1 MLHPVRVTLFHSPNA
16 GEGVSAEALRERI
29 ERHGHTVVHSV
40 STNDDAH
47 DLLSTRS
54 DLVVAAGGDGTVASA
69 ARTLAK
75 RGIPLSLLPMGTAN
89 NIALSLGVSRDLD
102 EAISSWST
110 AQLRPFDLGRATG
123 PWGDRWFVESVG
135 GGLIARSIS
144 AFERQPADKSQ
155 PPREELIDAV
165 RMHSEVLSG
174 LKPTRWDLVLDG
186 KEISGDYL
194 LVAVLNIRLIG
205 PNLDLCPNADP
216 TDGAF
221 SVALVG
227 EEHRAALDG
236 HLYHRTQEGHLSL
249 GLQCLRARNVEI
261 ARGDLLHIDDKV
273 FEWLSAPRVD
283 IRIEPAA
290 IDLLI

>member
-1 MLHPVRVTLFHSPNA
+1 MATGAGGSPLAAARPVRVTLFHSPNA
-16 GEGVSAEALRERI
+16 GEGVSAASLRDLI
-29 ERHGHTVVHSV
+29 VRHGHTVVHSV

-69 ARTLAK
+69 ARVLAR
-75 RGIPLSLLPMGTAN
+75 RGMPLSVLPMGTAN

-102 EAISSWST
+102 QVISGWSM
-110 AQLRPFDLGRATG
+110 AKVRHFDLGRATG
-123 PWGDRWFVESVG
+123 PWGERWFVEAVG

-144 AFERQPADKSQ
+144 AFERQPADKAQ

-174 LKPTRWDLVLDG
+174 LKPTRWELMLDG
-186 KEISGDYL
+186 KPITGDYL

-205 PNLDLCPNADP
+205 PNLDLCPNVDP

-221 SVALVG
+221 SVALFG
-227 EEHRAALDG
+227 EEHREALDA
-236 HLYHRTQEGHLSL
+236 HLYHRT
-249 GLQCLRARNVEI
+249 
-261 ARGDLLHIDDKV
+261 
-273 FEWLSAPRVD
+273 
-283 IRIEPAA
+283 
-290 IDLLI
+290 